1 MLALDDELAPPISNK
16 SGYYYAALRTPPSSP
31 RSGVAAPPS
40 SNWTVL
46 SSLHHSAILGE
57 QAAKMPLLIRVRR
70 ARVLSSAV
78 GLVVILLLL
87 VGVFAGGVSVG
98 TRDSV
103 ASVAVLSKYNF
114 YTGTVASM
122 LAKPFELAL
131 ALFVPVL
138 SLVVAPRDSLQNDSL
153 GWRVLL
159 VCAQG
164 TLSALLTGA
173 FSTLNVQQLD
183 PRVAPTIVASD
194 LSAVSPSSSKGTS
207 AASSSVI
214 DDLTFSLRLTT
225 DTLLRTAIQPA
236 LVKAT
241 ESLCQGSGGWPN
253 IATTYAFFANDWLA
267 SLLPNGREALL
278 SLYTSVGE
286 MLPSSASSAEGAAA
300 SKENA
305 SAVEYFNA
313 TVAGNL
319 LLYGMFFSQTLLA
332 WDGLSYLENSSLAHF
347 QDEVASWRAEEGTN
361 TNESGSSQQQMITTF
376 RLAASRMLSE
386 TLSEQS
392 SRLGLAFDSSAA
404 SFNVSHIALSP
415 DIAFDAVTLEIP
427 FDERVIAT
435 NGSASTLGSISGSG
449 ADGKR
454 HYDLIS
460 STQCGETACLI
471 PPPGGSASSA
481 ILGDAD
487 YTQWNAEPQIQAFAA
502 CLFEDGTE
510 DVTSA
515 YLHGS
520 GCTRRSTTS
529 FLVFSFARRVVADE
543 MTLAPEASGSS
554 STSSPNSRI
563 VTVTNL
569 QRYHMITIGRLS
581 WRTKDLA
588 AQFNALCD
596 VSGDDND
603 CSGLSFRLGDALPS
617 SSTTVKHL
625 IVGASHLPLDS
636 LGEFSGLYSRWTPL
650 VMLTTPSD
658 MQGDLLF
665 RRNVRHGQA
674 DDWANLSGQCS
685 TSIDVFVTQIEQN
698 RWFMEYGLQEAYTA
712 ALFLLLQNAVV
723 REESTRVDGRSTLAF
738 AGSTTSVT
746 LEARIPLQSAAI
758 SVVGSL
764 IGLVCALCIASA
776 GRHKEGVIQR
786 DLGVEEIAK
795 VLLVDRRFPPVF
807 LDCTLD
813 DPHEC
818 VQHPLHTFHIEA
830 LVLHQ
835 QEEAR
840 GATASNSSKG
850 AGVFIR
856 YPPQF

>member
-1 MLALDDELAPPISNK
+1 
-16 SGYYYAALRTPPSSP
+16 
-31 RSGVAAPPS
+31 
-40 SNWTVL
+40 
-46 SSLHHSAILGE
+46 
-57 QAAKMPLLIRVRR
+57 MPLLIRVRR
-70 ARVLSSAV
+70 TRVLASAV
-78 GLVVILLLL
+78 GLVAMLLLL
-87 VGVFAGGVSVG
+87 VGVFTGGVPVG

-103 ASVAVLSKYNF
+103 ASVTVLSKYNF

-122 LAKPFELAL
+122 LAKPFEVAL

-138 SLVVAPRDSLQNDSL
+138 SLVVAPRDSLQNESL

-183 PRVAPTIVASD
+183 PRVVPTIVASD
-194 LSAVSPSSSKGTS
+194 LSAASSSSSKGTS
-207 AASSSVI
+207 ATSSSVI
-214 DDLTFSLRLTT
+214 GDLTISLRLTT

-267 SLLPNGREALL
+267 NLLPNGREALL

-286 MLPSSASSAEGAAA
+286 ILTSSASSAEGAAA

-305 SAVEYFNA
+305 SAVGYFNA

-332 WDGLSYLENSSLAHF
+332 WDGLSYLENSSLTHF

-404 SFNVSHIALSP
+404 SFNVSHVALSP
-415 DIAFDAVTLEIP
+415 DIDFDAVTLEIP
-427 FDERVIAT
+427 FDEQVIAT
-435 NGSASTLGSISGSG
+435 NGSIST
-449 ADGKR
+449 DGKR
-454 HYDLIS
+454 HYNLSS

-471 PPPGGSASSA
+471 PPPGGSALSA

-543 MTLAPEASGSS
+543 MTLAPETSGSS
-554 STSSPNSRI
+554 STSSPNSRV

-569 QRYHMITIGRLS
+569 QRYHTITIGRLS
-581 WRTKDLA
+581 WRTQDLA
-588 AQFNALCD
+588 TQFNALCD

-603 CSGLSFRLGDALPS
+603 CSGLSFRLEDALPS
-617 SSTTVKHL
+617 SSTAIKHL
-625 IVGASHLPLDS
+625 IVGANHLPLDS

-650 VMLTTPSD
+650 AMLTTPSD

-665 RRNVRHGQA
+665 RRNVQHGQT
-674 DDWANLSGQCS
+674 DDWADLSGQCS

-698 RWFMEYGLQEAYTA
+698 HWFMEYGLQEAYTA

-723 REESTRVDGRSTLAF
+723 REESTGVDGRSTLAF

-758 SVVGSL
+758 SVIGSL
-764 IGLVCALCIASA
+764 IVLVCALWIANA

-786 DLGVEEIAK
+786 DLGAEEIAK

-813 DPHEC
+813 DPHDC

-835 QEEAR
+835 QEEVQ
-840 GATASNSSKG
+840 GTTASNASKG

-856 YPPQF
+856 YPPQLV